1 MVIRGLHKQAAAWCA
16 LNGVGLAL
24 VMPCVQSIIAEVYR
38 SKSRG
43 KAFGIIF
50 TTSAF
55 GEPCR
60 RAFRAALLHIAL
72 NVQQLADIV
81 HCRLWTCA

>member
-1 MVIRGLHKQAAAWCA
+1 MTYSDLFSCPYQAAAWCA

-38 SKSRG
+38 AKSRG
-43 KAFGIIF
+43 RAFGIIF

-55 GEPCR
+55 GEPLN
-60 RAFRAALLHIAL
+60 AF
-72 NVQQLADIV
+72 NTDS
-81 HCRLWTCA
+81 CFFSF